1 MSKAMQITVTPIETI
16 VPYWRNPRENT
27 LAIEKVRES
36 IALYGF
42 QQPIIVDKKNMIIAG
57 HTRYAAAKLLGFTEL
72 PVVIT
77 DMPEKKAKEFRIV
90 DNRTSEYATWSD
102 DLILELKEFADT
114 TVLSTFFPNIAI
126 DTDFG
131 NLIDPVTAGQLDRIQ
146 GRLDTEFT
154 DDSTARANTER
165 VELICPHCTE
175 TFTITRGDLDKE
187 LTKSGS

>member
-1 MSKAMQITVTPIETI
+1 MSSNMQITVTPIDQI

-27 LAIEKVRES
+27 LAIEKVKES
-36 IALYGF
+36 IKLYGF
-42 QQPIIVDKKNMIIAG
+42 QQPIIVDAKNVIIAG

-72 PVVIT
+72 PTVVT

-102 DLILELKEFADT
+102 DLILELKEFADPD
-114 TVLSTFFPNIAI
+114 VLSTFFPNIKI

-131 NLIDPVTAGQLDRIQ
+131 NLIDPVTAGQLDQIQ
-146 GRLDTEFT
+146 GRLTEEFT
-154 DDSTARANTER
+154 ADSTARENMER

-187 LTKSGS
+187 LIKSAS